1 MKEYIRVFYCS
12 QTSIF
17 SKGYSGMQPQT
28 EVFLLSPFMYCA
40 EWNAVSAAV
49 ILGRRRNYS
58 GILRLII
65 PIHALAKVW
74 GRGKKNATVQNP
86 EAG

>member
-1 MKEYIRVFYCS
+1 
-12 QTSIF
+12 
-17 SKGYSGMQPQT
+17 MQPQT

-49 ILGRRRNYS
+49 ILGRRRSYS
-58 GILRLII
+58 GILRLIF

-86 EAG
+86 EAGWGGGGLFVAPPPLLVF